1 MNLIAKPFGILLMW
15 LYEFT
20 ANYGVAVILFA
31 LIVKIILMPF
41 QMKSKK
47 SMMRTSLLQE
57 RMKEIEKKHGAN
69 KQKYNEEVQKLYK
82 EEGVNPMSGCIWSL
96 IPFPILIALYQAIRY
111 PLTTMM
117 GVPQELLEEGGALAA
132 KLADTGF
139 AATMNQAYVQIEQS
153 QWITRHWDAFAGI
166 SEKLQQLDY
175 SFLGLDLG
183 MQPKLK
189 VLWDNATYGEWGPER
204 IAIAALLLIPVI
216 AAVLTWLQSKVSSAK
231 PKVAEGEEDPSAKT
245 MGTMNVVMPIIT
257 LYFAYI
263 MPAALGIYWIASSVF
278 AIVQDLFLNKV
289 YGKKIEAEFAAKNA
303 ERIKKKAEIDAKRAE
318 AEKRRA
324 ENVAAEKNTNTS
336 KKKESRATREQ
347 QREKAQEYERKKS
360 GEEPA
365 FEPSRVGERKYARGR
380 AYDPDRYTKTA
391 EEAVEEETELVEAVS
406 LQEVAPEITEEV
418 EELVEEV
425 EEIEEL
431 EEVEDD
437 ETFEDGDEEEETEA
451 E

>member
-1 MNLIAKPFGILLMW
+1 MNFIAKPFGILLMW

-20 ANYGVAVILFA
+20 ANYGVAVVLFA
-31 LIVKIILMPF
+31 LIVKIILLPF

-47 SMMRTSLLQE
+47 SMMRTSLLQG
-57 RMKEIEKKHGAN
+57 RLKEIEKKHGAN
-69 KQKYNEEVQKLYK
+69 KQKYNEEVQKLYR

-117 GVPQELLEEGGALAA
+117 GVSKDLLAEGGAIAA
-132 KLADTGF
+132 KLASEGF
-139 AATMNQAYVQIEQS
+139 SATMNEAYVQIEQS
-153 QWITRHWDAFAGI
+153 QFITRHWDAFAGL
-166 SEKLQQLDY
+166 SDKLQQLDY

-183 MQPKLK
+183 MQPKIKILFDGQP
-189 VLWDNATYGEWGPER
+189 WDGSKYA
-204 IAIAALLLIPVI
+204 AAALLLIPVL
-216 AAVLTWLQSKVSSAK
+216 AAVLTWLQSKISSAK
-231 PKVAEGEEDPSAKT
+231 PKVADGEEDATAKT
-245 MGTMNVVMPIIT
+245 MGTMNVVMPLIT

-263 MPAALGIYWIASSVF
+263 MPAALGIYWIASSLF
-278 AIVQDLFLNKV
+278 AIIQDFFLNKV
-289 YGKKIEAEFAAKNA
+289 YGKKIEEEFAAKNA

-336 KKKESRATREQ
+336 KKKSSRATREQ

-365 FEPSRVGERKYARGR
+365 YEPSRVGERKYARGR
-380 AYDPDRYTKTA
+380 AYDPDRYAKAA
-391 EEAVEEETELVEAVS
+391 EEAVEEEAEEITEAVS
-406 LQEVAPEITEEV
+406 AVEVTPEVTEEA
-418 EELVEEV
+418 EELVEEIAEDV
-425 EEIEEL
+425 AEDEEADEEC
-431 EEVEDD
+431 EEC
-437 ETFEDGDEEEETEA
+437 DEEEETEA

>member
-1 MNLIAKPFGILLMW
+1 MEFIAKPFGILLMW

-69 KQKYNEEVQKLYK
+69 KQKYNEEVQKLYR
-82 EEGVNPMSGCIWSL
+82 EEGVNPMSGCIWTL

-117 GVPQELLEEGGALAA
+117 GVSKDLLAEGGAIAT
-132 KLADTGF
+132 KLASEGF
-139 AATMNQAYVQIEQS
+139 SATMNAAYIQIEQS
-153 QWITRHWDAFAGI
+153 QFITRHWDAFSGL

-175 SFLGLDLG
+175 SFLGMDLG

-204 IAIAALLLIPVI
+204 LAIAALLLIPVL

-231 PKVAEGEEDPSAKT
+231 PKVAEGEEDPTAKT
-245 MGTMNVVMPIIT
+245 MGTMNVVMPLIT
-257 LYFAYI
+257 LYFAYV
-263 MPAALGIYWIASSVF
+263 MPAALGIYWIASSLF
-278 AIVQDLFLNKV
+278 AIVQDFFLNKV
-289 YGKKIEAEFAAKNA
+289 YGKKLEAEFAEKNA
-303 ERIKKKAEIDAKRAE
+303 ERAKKKAEIEAKRAE
-318 AEKRRA
+318 TERLRA
-324 ENVAAEKNTNTS
+324 ENATEKNTNTS
-336 KKKESRATREQ
+336 KKKNSRATREQ

-365 FEPSRVGERKYARGR
+365 YEPSRVGERKYARGR
-380 AYDPDRYTKTA
+380 AYDPDRYTKAA
-391 EEAVEEETELVEAVS
+391 EEAEVEETEELLPEVS
-406 LQEVAPEITEEV
+406 EVVT
-418 EELVEEV
+418 
-425 EEIEEL
+425 EEIEEIVEETDEEEIL
-431 EEVEDD
+431 EDEEDVC
-437 ETFEDGDEEEETEA
+437 DEEEETEA

>member
-1 MNLIAKPFGILLMW
+1 MDFIAKPFGMLLMW
-15 LYEFT
+15 LYEVT
-20 ANYGVAVILFA
+20 ANYGIAVILFA
-31 LIVKIILMPF
+31 LIVKLILMPF

-69 KQKYNEEVQKLYK
+69 KQKYNEEVQKLYQ
-82 EEGVNPMSGCIWSL
+82 EEGISPMSGCIWSL

-117 GVPQELLEEGGALAA
+117 GVAKDLLAEGGAIAA
-132 KLADTGF
+132 KLTETGF
-139 AATMNQAYVQIEQS
+139 VSTMNQAYIQIEQS
-153 QWITRHWDAFAGI
+153 QWITRHWEAFEGL
-166 SEKLQQLDY
+166 SDKLQQLDY

-183 MQPKLK
+183 MQPKLA
-189 VLWDNATYGEWGPER
+189 VLWDAETYGAWGPER
-204 IAIAALLLIPVI
+204 IAIAALLLIPVL

-231 PKVAEGEEDPSAKT
+231 PKVADGEEDPTAKT
-245 MGTMNVVMPIIT
+245 MGTMNIVMPLIT

-263 MPAALGIYWIASSVF
+263 MPAALGVYWIAGSVF

-324 ENVAAEKNTNTS
+324 ENAPAEKNTNTS
-336 KKKESRATREQ
+336 KKKSSRAEREQ
-347 QREKAQEYERKKS
+347 QREKAQEYERKKA

-365 FEPSRVGERKYARGR
+365 YEPSRVGDRKYARGR
-380 AYDPDRYTKTA
+380 AYDPDRYTKSA
-391 EEAVEEETELVEAVS
+391 EEAVPAEETEEL
-406 LQEVAPEITEEV
+406 LPEVAEVVTEEV
-418 EELVEEV
+418 EEPVEETV
-425 EEIEEL
+425 EEEIL
-431 EEVEDD
+431 EEE
-437 ETFEDGDEEEETEA
+437 EACDEEEETEA

>member
-1 MNLIAKPFGILLMW
+1 MEFIAKPFGMLLMW
-15 LYEFT
+15 LYEVT
-20 ANYGVAVILFA
+20 ANYGIAVILFA
-31 LIVKIILMPF
+31 LIVKLILMPF

-69 KQKYNEEVQKLYK
+69 KQKYNEEVQKLYR

-117 GVPQELLEEGGALAA
+117 GVAKDLLAEGGAITA
-132 KLADTGF
+132 KLAETGF
-139 AATMNQAYVQIEQS
+139 ASTMNQAYIQIEQS
-153 QWITRHWDAFAGI
+153 QWITRHWEAFEGL
-166 SEKLQQLDY
+166 SDKLQQLDY

-183 MQPKLK
+183 MQPKLA
-189 VLWDNATYGEWGPER
+189 VLWDAEVYGAWGPER
-204 IAIAALLLIPVI
+204 IAIAALLLIPVL

-231 PKVAEGEEDPSAKT
+231 PKVADGEEDPTAKT
-245 MGTMNVVMPIIT
+245 MGTMNIVMPLIT

-263 MPAALGIYWIASSVF
+263 MPAALGVYWIAGSVF
-278 AIVQDLFLNKV
+278 AIIQDFFLNKV
-289 YGKKIEAEFAAKNA
+289 YGKKIEAEFAEKNA

-324 ENVAAEKNTNTS
+324 ENVSAEKNTNTS
-336 KKKESRATREQ
+336 KKKNSRANREQ
-347 QREKAQEYERKKS
+347 QREKAQEYERKKT

-365 FEPSRVGERKYARGR
+365 YEPSRVGERKYARGR
-380 AYDPDRYTKTA
+380 AYDPDRYTKSA
-391 EEAVEEETELVEAVS
+391 EEVVSEVEETEELLPEVS
-406 LQEVAPEITEEV
+406 EVVTEEI
-418 EELVEEV
+418 EEIEEEIVEEV
-425 EEIEEL
+425 EEEL
-431 EEVEDD
+431 LEDEEEVC
-437 ETFEDGDEEEETEA
+437 DEEEETEA